1 MRITTPPSIGPL
13 QTTPQTQKAEG
24 PRSAFV
30 LPETRKAEG
39 TPGQARNTSG
49 AAPAAGLDTLLAVQ
63 GMQPD
68 DRREKRRRA
77 MQRGRRSLDL
87 LDELKVAMLAGE
99 SVPSVLLRLRSLT
112 AHQLE
117 ASGEAGLDDVLA
129 EIDLR
134 AQVELA
140 KREAAAAG

>member
-1 MRITTPPSIGPL
+1 MRITTPPSIGSL
-13 QTTPQTQKAEG
+13 QTTPQTQRADG
-24 PRSAFV
+24 TRTAFV
-30 LPETRKAEG
+30 LPEARKAEG
-39 TPGQARNTSG
+39 PQAAATRGS
-49 AAPAAGLDTLLAVQ
+49 APAAGLDTLLAVQ

-68 DRREKRRRA
+68 DRREKKRRA

-87 LDELKVAMLAGE
+87 LEELKVAMLSGE

-117 ASGEAGLDDVLA
+117 ASGEEGLDAVLK

-134 AQVELA
+134 AQVEIA